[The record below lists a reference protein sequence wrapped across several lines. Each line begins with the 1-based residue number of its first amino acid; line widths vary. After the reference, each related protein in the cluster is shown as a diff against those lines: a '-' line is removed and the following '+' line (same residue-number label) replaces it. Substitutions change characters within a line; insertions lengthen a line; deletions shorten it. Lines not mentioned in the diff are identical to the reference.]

1 MQAEA
6 GEAGKSDGAALRA
19 LMRRAGDFL
28 LPPRCLSCGAGLDR
42 HYAFCAPC
50 WSAFDFIGEPFCR
63 ITGAPFAYDPGEGA
77 VSAAALARPPAFT
90 RARAALLYNDA
101 AARLISRLKYGDRL
115 ELAPTFARLMAQ
127 AGAGLLAEAD
137 LICPV
142 PLHARRLLWRRFNQA
157 AELSRALARLS
168 GKPADPE
175 ILLRHRPTKAQV
187 GLSAGAR
194 RRNVAGAF
202 SLKAGK
208 GAKIAGKHVLLV
220 DDVLTTG
227 ATVEACTRVLLKEGA
242 AMVSVLTIARV
253 AGEEAPP
260 I

>member
-1 MQAEA
+1 
-6 GEAGKSDGAALRA
+6 
-19 LMRRAGDFL
+19 
-28 LPPRCLSCGAGLDR
+28 
-42 HYAFCAPC
+42 
-50 WSAFDFIGEPFCR
+50 
-63 ITGAPFAYDPGEGA
+63 
-77 VSAAALARPPAFT
+77 
-90 RARAALLYNDA
+90 
-101 AARLISRLKYGDRL
+101 
-115 ELAPTFARLMAQ
+115 
-127 AGAGLLAEAD
+127 
-137 LICPV
+137 
-142 PLHARRLLWRRFNQA
+142 
-157 AELSRALARLS
+157 
-168 GKPADPE
+168 
-175 ILLRHRPTKAQV
+175 V